1 MERIINFKKINGK
14 THSTLLGVQLHA
26 VPVNK
31 GMAAGIYRYLGICKK
46 KDLNE
51 ILSLVKK

>member
-1 MERIINFKKINGK
+1 VERIINFKKINGK